1 MGKKTSWIF
10 LFHVSYTAPP
20 LRDTTRRY
28 IGRLSKVSCENIG
41 QVCLCMSD
49 WKNQQFDGRE
59 LREQMCFLTWKKKKP
74 FAAWCRPIDASH
86 EVWFWHVCTFEKCGR
101 SCNFMQLFS
110 TCESHLAALGN
121 VEESVLNQIG
131 VKVLIWLC
139 STLLLWSAFVT
150 NCKVQH
156 LESINNLLLWVL
168 FSFGFKTLLT

>member
-1 MGKKTSWIF
+1 MGKNELNFSLSCLIHCSTTQSYNSEANKKTFVWKYRTGVSVHVRLKEPPVWWTRATWTDV
-10 LFHVSYTAPP
+10 LFNMEEQKS
-20 LRDTTRRY
+20 
-28 IGRLSKVSCENIG
+28 RL
-41 QVCLCMSD
+41 L
-49 WKNQQFDGRE
+49 
-59 LREQMCFLTWKKKKP
+59 L
-74 FAAWCRPIDASH
+74 DASH

-110 TCESHLAALGN
+110 TCESHSAALGN

-168 FSFGFKTLLT
+168 FSFGFETLLT